1 MENSYLDT
9 YEYGLI
15 ATDMVDITILPT
27 LCEKILGKEEYI
39 KNLNDQSRVPFKYVN
54 KDSITQY
61 HYYYSL
67 MELGI
72 EEVDVIVIKIKEMVF
87 KLFGWETFYLKMWG
101 NIYRKGDY
109 IGLHKHMDNKSHT
122 KFPYAISGHCF
133 VHSTQP
139 TATTFFFRNHKK
151 SPHDSTFKEV
161 DVPNVPGE
169 ITLFSSYIEHEFKQ
183 WDGDLRISL
192 AFDIN
197 NQPDADIELL
207 EKWKFIKV

>member
-39 KNLNDQSRVPFKYVN
+39 KNLNDKSRVPFKYVN

-72 EEVDVIVIKIKEMVF
+72 EEVDIIVVKIKEEKV
-87 KLFGWETFYLKMWG
+87 
-101 NIYRKGDY
+101 
-109 IGLHKHMDNKSHT
+109 MDLTSRRRC
-122 KFPYAISGHCF
+122 I
-133 VHSTQP
+133 
-139 TATTFFFRNHKK
+139 
-151 SPHDSTFKEV
+151 
-161 DVPNVPGE
+161 
-169 ITLFSSYIEHEFKQ
+169 
-183 WDGDLRISL
+183 
-192 AFDIN
+192 
-197 NQPDADIELL
+197 
-207 EKWKFIKV
+207 